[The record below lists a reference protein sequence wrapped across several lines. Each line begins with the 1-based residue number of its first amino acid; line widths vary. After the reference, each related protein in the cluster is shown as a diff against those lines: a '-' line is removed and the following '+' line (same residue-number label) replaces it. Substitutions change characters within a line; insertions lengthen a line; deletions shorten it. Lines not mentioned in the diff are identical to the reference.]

1 MVSFRM
7 CCSCWCFLTKNG
19 SSAKTIL
26 QRKVLFAFATI
37 SVSIR
42 RALFMVQFQSWRWL
56 WLLYSQGAPCDKNY
70 NYFFLS
76 ELHAL
81 FKAHDAILLTN
92 AGELIIFCRKNWRDK
107 EKFMFLI
114 HFYFQKLV
122 HPSQTQA
129 RSQTR
134 FPKTKMFFAKMTM
147 GAFQLRRKARPGLLK
162 SNPCSNV
169 KDKRILQKHKNDCDD

>member
-1 MVSFRM
+1 MVS
-7 CCSCWCFLTKNG
+7 
-19 SSAKTIL
+19 
-26 QRKVLFAFATI
+26 
-37 SVSIR
+37 
-42 RALFMVQFQSWRWL
+42 FQSWRRL

-92 AGELIIFCRKNWRDK
+92 AGESIIFCCKNWRDK
-107 EKFMFLI
+107 EKFMLLI

-147 GAFQLRRKARPGLLK
+147 GGLQLRRNARLVLLK

-169 KDKRILQKHKNDCDD
+169 KDKRVLQKHKNYCDDSPGDGRYQAVCHDVRGGKERLTIVIFTHFTVLIACCR